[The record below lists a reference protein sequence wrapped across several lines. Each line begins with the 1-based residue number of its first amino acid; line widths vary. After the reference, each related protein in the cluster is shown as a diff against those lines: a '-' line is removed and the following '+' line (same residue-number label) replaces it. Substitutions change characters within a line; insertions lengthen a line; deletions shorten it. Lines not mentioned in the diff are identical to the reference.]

1 MAKQSLLHN
10 YYYLNQFL
18 SAVSSNR
25 IVNYVNKFGPYIAP
39 TRIVVQDNNNY
50 CAFSLS
56 LDETQKLFCENSNI
70 NNILVGSSVSINKLT
85 RYCKRILSKEE
96 WENIKNN
103 NSGCKLEILQ
113 GISIEGNKD
122 SKVGKIQLY
131 ATNSFKK
138 TRHRYS
144 FVSVQISDATQPAQI
159 LCLLK
164 YSCHFT
170 KTISYYAIIRYLMPV
185 NQIPNIINNILSST
199 ESPFKLYEW
208 EWNYHIDRRR
218 RVRGP
223 IITSIINIDT
233 IVGTAFV
240 IPVYTNTSNIP
251 DCQDPRYEDRFW
263 FSEHI
268 FFDRSGW
275 EEIHVDAQVYDNNDI
290 NNDKYTIYMNDI
302 LNVIENNVNNDI
314 DSYSE
319 DSNSVD
325 YNKSDD
331 SNDDK

>member
-1 MAKQSLLHN
+1 
-10 YYYLNQFL
+10 
-18 SAVSSNR
+18 
-25 IVNYVNKFGPYIAP
+25 
-39 TRIVVQDNNNY
+39 
-50 CAFSLS
+50 
-56 LDETQKLFCENSNI
+56 
-70 NNILVGSSVSINKLT
+70 
-85 RYCKRILSKEE
+85 
-96 WENIKNN
+96 
-103 NSGCKLEILQ
+103 
-113 GISIEGNKD
+113 
-122 SKVGKIQLY
+122 
-131 ATNSFKK
+131 
-138 TRHRYS
+138 
-144 FVSVQISDATQPAQI
+144 
-159 LCLLK
+159 
-164 YSCHFT
+164 
-170 KTISYYAIIRYLMPV
+170 MPV
-185 NQIPNIINNILSST
+185 NQIPNSINNILSST

-208 EWNYHIDRRR
+208 EWNYHIDRCR

-240 IPVYTNTSNIP
+240 IPVYTNTSTIP